1 MKIGIIGA
9 GQIGATLARKFSS
22 AGHIVR
28 LANSR
33 GPESIKTLAEESGA
47 TAVSVADALDDVEV
61 VIISIPEKSVP
72 ALPRDLFRALSD
84 GVVVIDTGN
93 YYPGMRDDPIPE
105 IDSGMPESQW
115 VGEQLGRP
123 VVKAF
128 NSILAHSLGEKGMA
142 TGQPGRIALPVSG
155 DDPIAKRIALELVN
169 TAGFAGV
176 DAGSLKES
184 WRHQPG
190 TPAYCTDLDEGSLRK
205 ALLSADKAKAPLLR
219 DLALQKMGT
228 LKPGFTNEDL
238 LNINRSLHS

>member
-22 AGHIVR
+22 AGHTVR

-47 TAVSVADALDDVEV
+47 TAVSVADALDDVDAV
-61 VIISIPEKSVP
+61 VVSIPEKGVP
-72 ALPRDLFRALSD
+72 ALPKALFRALPD
-84 GVVVIDTGN
+84 RVVVIDTGN

-123 VVKAF
+123 VVKVF
-128 NSILAHSLGEKGMA
+128 NSIMAHSLAHKGMA
-142 TGQPGRIALPVSG
+142 AGKPGRTALPVSG
-155 DDPIAKRIALELVN
+155 DAPSAKRIVLELVE
-169 TAGFAGV
+169 TAGFIGV

-190 TPAYCTDLDEGSLRK
+190 TPAYCTDLDEKSLRK
-205 ALLSADKAKAPLLR
+205 ALLSADKAKAPQLR
-219 DLALQKMGT
+219 DLALKKMGA
-228 LKPGFTNEDL
+228 LEPGFTNEDL